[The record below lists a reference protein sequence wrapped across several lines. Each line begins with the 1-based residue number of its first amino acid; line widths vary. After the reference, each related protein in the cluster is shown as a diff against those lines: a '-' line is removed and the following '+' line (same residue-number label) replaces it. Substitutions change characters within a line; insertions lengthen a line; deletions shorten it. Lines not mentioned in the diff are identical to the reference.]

1 MKSIPIS
8 RRLPSLQA
16 FLARR
21 PSRDRQDPSLDTC
34 MPDDVELAE
43 LQRLAQAVR
52 QPRSPRHPMP
62 LSRQDIELALDA
74 GTRRYFPPRG
84 ETEVLERH

>member
-1 MKSIPIS
+1 MKSMNIS

-21 PSRDRQDPSLDTC
+21 PSRERHDPSLDTC
-34 MPDDVELAE
+34 MPDDAELAD
-43 LQRLAQAVR
+43 LQRLAQSLR
-52 QPRSPRHPMP
+52 QPRSSVHPRP

>member
-1 MKSIPIS
+1 MKSMNIS

-21 PSRDRQDPSLDTC
+21 PSRDRHEPSLDTC
-34 MPDDVELAE
+34 MPDDAELAD

-52 QPRSPRHPMP
+52 QPQPPRHPRP

-84 ETEVLERH
+84 ETEVMERH